1 MKQWQCTVCGY
12 IHEGPE
18 PPDECPVCGADKSE
32 FIELL
37 AETETPEP
45 AAEAPQPDAPP
56 QPTPSPPPPEAAP
69 PAGWYE
75 RITAQMVTLHAHPIS
90 THIPNGVLPVAVFFL
105 FLAIVFQLADV
116 GRAAFYNM
124 VIVLLSM
131 PFVLFSGYNDWQ
143 RRFGGRMTNI
153 FRIKIICGA
162 TVVLTTLVSVIW
174 WVSVGDIT
182 RGGYGHRWLF
192 FLFNLIT
199 LGAAV
204 TAGYMGGK
212 LVFNKQQKP

>member
-32 FIELL
+32 FIELK
-37 AETETPEP
+37 AEP
-45 AAEAPQPDAPP
+45 AAEETPPDAPAP
-56 QPTPSPPPPEAAP
+56 DPTPPPAPEALP
-69 PAGWYE
+69 SAGWYE

-90 THIPNGVLPVAVFFL
+90 THIPNGLLPVAVFFL
-105 FLAIVFQLADV
+105 FLAIVFQLTDL

-124 VIVLLSM
+124 IVVFLAM

-143 RRFGGRMTNI
+143 RRFGGKMTNI
-153 FRIKIICGA
+153 FRVKIICG
-162 TVVLTTLVSVIW
+162 VIVLLTTLISVIW
-174 WVSVGDIT
+174 WVAAGDIT

-192 FLFNLIT
+192 LLFNLVA

-212 LVFNKQQKP
+212 LVFNKKYKP

>member
-32 FIELL
+32 FIELK
-37 AETETPEP
+37 ADATTPETPTE
-45 AAEAPQPDAPP
+45 EPQPDAPP
-56 QPTPSPPPPEAAP
+56 QPTPSPPPPEAAA

-75 RITAQMVTLHAHPIS
+75 RVTAQMVTLHAHPIS
-90 THIPNGVLPVAVFFL
+90 THIPNGVLPVAVLFL

-124 VIVLLSM
+124 VVVLLAM

-143 RRFGGRMTNI
+143 RRFGGRITNI

-162 TVVLTTLVSVIW
+162 VVVLTTLASVIW
-174 WVSVGDIT
+174 WAAIGDIAH
-182 RGGYGHRWLF
+182 GGYGHRWLF
-192 FLFNLIT
+192 FVFNLMA
-199 LGAAV
+199 LVAAV
-204 TAGYMGGK
+204 IAGYMGGK
-212 LVFNKQQKP
+212 LVFDKQPKP